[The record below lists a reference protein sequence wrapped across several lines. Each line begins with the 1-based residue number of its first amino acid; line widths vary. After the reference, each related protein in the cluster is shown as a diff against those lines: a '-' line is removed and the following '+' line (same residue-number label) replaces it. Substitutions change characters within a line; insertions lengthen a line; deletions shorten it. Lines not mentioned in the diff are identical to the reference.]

1 MVRNSFH
8 MNSSAWHFLPISFS
22 ETYCSC
28 LPVVDYTNCKGK
40 AACPGIAVWW
50 IPYCSVLCRIVWSLM
65 GERWC
70 WRCLRRGRHKM
81 KSLSGCRTVGNC
93 TKSAAKHPQS
103 CFLPHSLGQGEKIGR
118 TKVRKIMG
126 WDKDGLIRE
135 GRGKNRS
142 KAKEIIQHPPQA
154 GRCSFSLC
162 AMATLEAQIPLLL
175 SLSQILLL
183 GMMIYRMEYSFGPF
197 GQLYQTCPLTTFSP
211 WAFFSPGWTCPLLV
225 CQVLQALPC
234 PCGPRLDLLQL

>member
-1 MVRNSFH
+1 
-8 MNSSAWHFLPISFS
+8 
-22 ETYCSC
+22 
-28 LPVVDYTNCKGK
+28 
-40 AACPGIAVWW
+40 
-50 IPYCSVLCRIVWSLM
+50 
-65 GERWC
+65 
-70 WRCLRRGRHKM
+70 M
-81 KSLSGCRTVGNC
+81 KLLSGCRTVGNC
-93 TKSAAKHPQS
+93 PKSAAKHPQS
-103 CFLPHSLGQGEKIGR
+103 CFLPQSLGQGEKIGR
-118 TKVRKIMG
+118 TKVRKMMG

-135 GRGKNRS
+135 RGGKNRS

-162 AMATLEAQIPLLL
+162 AMATLEAKTPLLLL

-183 GMMIYRMEYSFGPF
+183 GMMIYRMESSFGPF

-234 PCGPRLDLLQL
+234 LCGPWLDLLQL